1 MARRH
6 TWASGVP
13 RLTSPSTRG
22 RPTAPAGNPGRYRR
36 SVPIYALG
44 DAVPDIHPQAYV
56 HPDAV
61 VIGAV
66 VIGAESS
73 IWPCAVLRGD
83 GGRIVVG
90 ERTSI
95 QDGAVVHTTPEHD
108 TIVGDDCV
116 VGHIAH
122 LEGCTIEPR
131 SLVGSGAVV
140 LHGVVVRTGAVVAA
154 NAVLLDGT
162 EVPAGALAVGAP
174 ATIKPGRARPEAI
187 AHGRDVYVARAR
199 TYKEGLRRIDAT
211 PPA

>member
-1 MARRH
+1 M
-6 TWASGVP
+6 
-13 RLTSPSTRG
+13 
-22 RPTAPAGNPGRYRR
+22 
-36 SVPIYALG
+36 PIYALG

-61 VIGAV
+61 VIGEVA
-66 VIGAESS
+66 IGADSS

-95 QDGAVVHTTPEHD
+95 QDGTVVHTSPDHP

-116 VGHIAH
+116 VGHLAH
-122 LEGCTIEPR
+122 LEGCAIESG

-140 LHGVVVRTGAVVAA
+140 LHGVVVRSGAMVAA
-154 NAVLLDGT
+154 NSVLLDGT
-162 EVPAGALAVGAP
+162 EVPAGALAAGAP
-174 ATIKPGRARPEAI
+174 AVIKPGRARAEAI

-199 TYKEGLRRIDAT
+199 SYRELLRRVD
-211 PPA
+211 